1 MRRVCVFVGSRA
13 NYTSIKTVMRELK
26 VRPDIELITVVG
38 ASALLSR
45 YGRVVDYIESDGFK
59 IDHRI
64 HMIVEGETLS
74 TMTQSTG
81 FGLIGMARILEE
93 EKPDFLVVV
102 GDRFEIAAAAIAG
115 AYMNIPVAHTMG
127 GEVTGTIDESIRHAV
142 TKLSH
147 VHFPANQESAERIIR
162 MGERKETVFNVGCPR
177 IDLVS
182 EIISGPPLSEED
194 FQGYRGVGVEIDW
207 TEPFLLVLQHP
218 VTTEYGS
225 GRQQVTETLA
235 ALERLGMPTIM
246 LWPNV
251 DAGSEDIAKGI
262 RTFREQNAPDWLE
275 LFVNLPHEA
284 YLKLMASTACLIG
297 NSSSA
302 IREGAFIGT
311 PAVNIG
317 SRQRYRQRGQNIL
330 DVEYGR
336 DEIAAAIARQIEN
349 GHYER
354 ETIYG
359 DGNAAEKIADVLGK
373 VDVDIQKWLAY

>member
-1 MRRVCVFVGSRA
+1 VRRVCVFVGSRA

>member
-102 GDRFEIAAAAIAG
+102 GERFESAAAAIAG

-225 GRQQVTETLA
+225 GRPQVTATLA
-235 ALERLGMPTIM
+235 ALERLGMPI
-246 LWPNV
+246 L
-251 DAGSEDIAKGI
+251 
-262 RTFREQNAPDWLE
+262 
-275 LFVNLPHEA
+275 
-284 YLKLMASTACLIG
+284 
-297 NSSSA
+297 
-302 IREGAFIGT
+302 
-311 PAVNIG
+311 NI
-317 SRQRYRQRGQNIL
+317 
-330 DVEYGR
+330 
-336 DEIAAAIARQIEN
+336 
-349 GHYER
+349 
-354 ETIYG
+354 
-359 DGNAAEKIADVLGK
+359 
-373 VDVDIQKWLAY
+373 

>member
-1 MRRVCVFVGSRA
+1 VRRVCVFVGSRA

-225 GRQQVTETLA
+225 GRPQVTETLA

-262 RTFREQNAPDWLE
+262 RTFREQSAPDWLE

-317 SRQRYRQRGQNIL
+317 SRQRYRQRGQNVL